1 MPEYSRGKA
10 AAASTG
16 IAIGRVQMTVAGR
29 TPVPEFHIEA
39 SDVKQET
46 DRLHQAIQESIAQLE
61 QQQASLTNVRSK
73 DPGHILDAHR
83 MLLQD
88 PELTNGARRL
98 IDSEH
103 LNAEW
108 ALSRQLDVIKAV
120 FDDIEDEYLRSKK
133 SDVEQV
139 GQRVLNN
146 LVGSRDMDFG
156 QHDQATILIGENFS
170 PSDAVHIW
178 HQGLAGFVAE
188 KGGANSHTVIVAR
201 GVGLPALV
209 GATGIREQAHE
220 GDTLVIDGN
229 TSQWILNPGEE
240 ELNHYRNMAG
250 ELHASQAD
258 LMSFAAE
265 PSVSAD
271 GQALPLMANMEF
283 IEELPLAREI
293 GVDGIGLYRT
303 EFLYINHTSQPSE
316 DEQFTHYRQIVRGM
330 QGKPVTFR
338 LLDIGGDKPAL
349 FEYVSGHAWMGDNPA
364 MGMRGI
370 RLLLHCP
377 DILRTQLRA
386 LVRASAEG
394 PLSLLIPMVGS
405 VYEVQQTREILEE
418 CRRDLDIHTHIPLGT
433 MIEVPASAL
442 IAEELAEVSDFFSV
456 GTNDLIQ
463 YTLATDRADEEVANI
478 YNPSHRAIYRLLEM
492 AVAGAKAKGIPI
504 AMCGE
509 LAADPEWSETLLRMG
524 FDCLS
529 MSLSNILPIRKHL
542 RDLCATK
549 DCQEDSD

>member
-1 MPEYSRGKA
+1 MLEYGRGKA

-16 IAIGRVQMTVAGR
+16 IAVGRVQKIVAGR
-29 TPVPEFHIEA
+29 SPVPEFYIEA
-39 SDVKQET
+39 GDVSREIE
-46 DRLHQAIQESIAQLE
+46 RLHQAIQDSIAQLE
-61 QQQASLTNVRSK
+61 QQQASLADVRSK
-73 DPGHILDAHR
+73 DPAHILDAHC

-88 PELTNGARRL
+88 PELTNGARKL
-98 IDSEH
+98 IDSKH
-103 LNAEW
+103 INAEW
-108 ALSRQLDVIKAV
+108 ALSRQLDVIEAI

-146 LVGSRDMDFG
+146 LADSRDMDFG
-156 QHDQATILIGENFS
+156 QHDQATILVGESFS

-201 GVGLPALV
+201 GVGLPALI
-209 GATGIREQAHE
+209 GATGIRERAKE
-220 GDTLVIDGN
+220 GDTLVINGN
-229 TSQWILNPGEE
+229 NNEWILNPDEE
-240 ELNHYRNMAG
+240 ELARYRNIAS
-250 ELHASQAD
+250 EIHASKSD
-258 LMSFAAE
+258 LMSFADL
-265 PSVSAD
+265 PSISAD

-303 EFLYINHTSQPSE
+303 EFLFLNSTSPPDE
-316 DEQFTHYRQIVRGM
+316 EEQFVHYRQIVQGM

-338 LLDIGGDKPAL
+338 LLDIGGDKQAL
-349 FEYVSGHAWMGDNPA
+349 FEHMSGHAWMGDNPA

-394 PLSLLIPMVGS
+394 PLDLLIPMVVS
-405 VYEVQQTREILEE
+405 VEEVQQTRAMLDE
-418 CRRDLDIHTHIPLGT
+418 CRRELDIHTPTPLGT
-433 MIEVPASAL
+433 MIEIPAAAL

-463 YTLATDRADEEVANI
+463 YTLATDRADEEVAGI
-478 YNPSHRAIYRLLEM
+478 YNPSHHAIYRLLEL
-492 AVAGAKAKGIPI
+492 AVQGAKKKGIPI

-509 LAADPEWSETLLRMG
+509 LAADPQWSETLLRMG
-524 FDCLS
+524 FDSLS
-529 MSLSNILPIRKHL
+529 MSLSNILPTRKRL
-542 RDLCATK
+542 RELCANK
-549 DCQEDSD
+549 DCQED

>member
-1 MPEYSRGKA
+1 MPEYGRGKA

-16 IAIGRVQMTVAGR
+16 VAIGRVQKVVAGR
-29 TPVPEFHIEA
+29 SPVPEYHIEA
-39 SDVKQET
+39 GDVSREIE
-46 DRLHQAIQESIAQLE
+46 RLHQAIRDSIAQLE
-61 QQQASLTNVRSK
+61 QQQASLTDVRSK
-73 DPGHILDAHR
+73 DPAHILEAHR

-88 PELTNGARRL
+88 PELTNGAIKL

-108 ALSRQLDVIKAV
+108 ALSRQLDVIEAI
-120 FDDIEDEYLRSKK
+120 FDDIEDKYLRSKK

-146 LVGSRDMDFG
+146 LVGSRDLDFG
-156 QHDQATILIGENFS
+156 QHDQATILIGESFS

-209 GATGIREQAHE
+209 GATGIREQVHE

-229 TSQWILNPGEE
+229 SGQWILNPGEE
-240 ELNHYRNMAG
+240 ELNHYRNMTG
-250 ELHASQAD
+250 ELHTSQAN
-258 LMSFAAE
+258 LMSFAGM

-316 DEQFTHYRQIVRGM
+316 EEQFAHYRQIVRGM

-338 LLDIGGDKPAL
+338 LLDIGGDKPTL
-349 FEYVSGHAWMGDNPA
+349 FEHISGHAWMGDNPA

-377 DILRTQLRA
+377 DILHTQLRA
-386 LVRASAEG
+386 LIRASAEG

-405 VYEVQQTREILEE
+405 VYEVQQTRAMLDE
-418 CRRDLDIHTHIPLGT
+418 CRRDLDIHTPIALGT

-509 LAADPEWSETLLRMG
+509 LAANPEWTETLLRMG
-524 FDCLS
+524 FDSLS
-529 MSLSNILPIRKHL
+529 MSLSKILPTRKNL
-542 RDLCATK
+542 RNLRANR
-549 DCQEDSD
+549 DSPDT